1 MIVHIGN
8 ARNAQIKVMRKR
20 SMCKCL
26 AERDARWLEDVLG
39 NIAQK
44 VAFEPK
50 D

>member
-8 ARNAQIKVMRKR
+8 AHYAQTKVMRKR
-20 SMCKCL
+20 SMCKCP
-26 AERDARWLEDVLG
+26 AERDAHRLEGILG